1 MNRASFVAAGALVG
15 AAAALLS
22 TALPSSAQGFGQK
35 RELKWERLNVCLEFP
50 PTMTPMAE
58 SQRQEL
64 LERLALH
71 RAKVPNGWFVMTP
84 RGGLTFYPDPSHS
97 WDGNSLR

>member
-1 MNRASFVAAGALVG
+1 MNRASLVVASAAVG

-22 TALPSSAQGFGQK
+22 TALPSRAQSFGQK
-35 RELKWERLNVCLEFP
+35 RELKWERLNVCIEFP
-50 PTMTPMAE
+50 PTMAPMAE

-71 RAKVPNGWFVMTP
+71 RSKVPGGWMVMTP
-84 RGGLTFYPDPSHS
+84 RGGLAFYPDPQHT